1 MRETSHPSAARYRR
15 ASFLTSAHN
24 LRQLPPDEGLEV
36 AFAGRSNAGKSSAI
50 NLITGQR
57 QLARTSKQPGRTQQI
72 MFFRLDD
79 ERRLVD
85 LPGYGF
91 ARVPL
96 KVKRHWEQTLPRFL
110 QGRESLQG
118 VILVMDVRHPLAA
131 ADRQFI
137 EWCGQ
142 AGLPLHILLTKADKL
157 SRGAGVR
164 QLREVASQLDE
175 RIGIQL
181 FSSHEGEGLETVF
194 EVLDRWLRYRR
205 AEGPEKKR
213 PRPNQGEG

>member
-1 MRETSHPSAARYRR
+1 MKETRHPSAGRYRR

-50 NLITGQR
+50 NLLTGQR

-72 MFFRLDD
+72 MFFRLDE

-110 QGRESLQG
+110 TGRECLQG
-118 VILVMDVRHPLAA
+118 VILVMDVRHPLGG

-137 EWCGQ
+137 EWCGR

-157 SRGAGVR
+157 GHGAALR
-164 QLREVASQLDE
+164 QLREVAGQLDE
-175 RIGIQL
+175 RVGIQL
-181 FSSHEGEGLETVF
+181 FSSLKGEGLEALF
-194 EVLDRWLRYRR
+194 EVLDRWLRYP
-205 AEGPEKKR
+205 ATAS
-213 PRPNQGEG
+213 